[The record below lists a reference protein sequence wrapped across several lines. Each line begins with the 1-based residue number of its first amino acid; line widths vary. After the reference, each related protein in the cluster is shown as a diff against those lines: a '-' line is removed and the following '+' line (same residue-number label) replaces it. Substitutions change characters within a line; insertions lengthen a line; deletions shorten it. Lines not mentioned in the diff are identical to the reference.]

1 MKKKKL
7 FLVLAWAAGTAF
19 DCSALDLRPQGLYV
33 QAGTAQHHTQ
43 TGEIGVVWPWAWRH
57 DTAEGQLSGLTEAF
71 ISRWSTRDGDQ
82 RLAFTQ
88 FGVLPL
94 LRHRA
99 EQGRSPW
106 FLEFGVG
113 VSVTDRTF
121 RAGNRQLGTRFNF
134 ADAVGG
140 GRSFG
145 AGNRQELSLRFT
157 HFSNAGIRK
166 PNPGENSVRLRYGV
180 RF

>member
-1 MKKKKL
+1 MKKKRL
-7 FLVLAWAAGTAF
+7 LLLVAAAALPAF
-19 DCSALDLRPQGLYV
+19 DCCALDLRPQGMFV
-33 QAGTAQHHTQ
+33 QAGVAQHDAQ
-43 TGEIGVVWPWAWRH
+43 TETIGAVWPWAWRH
-57 DTAEGQLSGLTEAF
+57 DTTEGQLSGLTEAF
-71 ISRWSTRDGDQ
+71 VSRWSTRDREQ

-88 FGVLPL
+88 YGVLPL

-99 EQGRSPW
+99 DQGRSPW

-113 VSVTDRTF
+113 VSVMDRVF
-121 RAGNRQLGTRFNF
+121 RAGDKQFSTRFNF

-145 AGNRQELSLRFT
+145 ADGRQELSLRFT

-166 PNPGENSVRLRYGV
+166 PNPGENAVRLRYAV